1 MEMTVALLLVG
12 GFVVFAVLRE
22 VVCWYL
28 KASEQVRLLK
38 AIEAHL
44 EVLAAQAEGRPAR
57 PAASPA
63 AYPGST
69 PKVAA
74 DGRKLTF
81 MERLG

>member
-1 MEMTVALLLVG
+1 MDIQMTVALAVVG

-22 VVCWYL
+22 VVCWYF

-44 EVLAAQAEGRPAR
+44 EALEARSRGAQPRGEVTDWG
-57 PAASPA
+57 
-63 AYPGST
+63 T
-69 PKVAA
+69 PKTAP